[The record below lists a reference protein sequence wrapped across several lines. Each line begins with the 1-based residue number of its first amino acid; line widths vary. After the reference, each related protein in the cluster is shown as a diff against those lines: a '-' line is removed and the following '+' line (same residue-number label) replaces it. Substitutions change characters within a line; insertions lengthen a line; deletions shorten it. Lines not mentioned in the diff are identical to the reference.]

1 MKIAVAG
8 DALIQRRIPAN
19 YPGAQG
25 IKDWLAEADARYFNL
40 ETTIFREYETQWG
53 GSMNGGSYLR
63 ADPEVLLDLMDYGFN
78 MTSFVNN
85 HSLDYDIPG
94 LIKTMEYVTESGL
107 IHAGCGMN
115 LDQAAAPAYLELD
128 NGRVA
133 LIAFTASM
141 NTEFQNVGM
150 AGRQSRRVPGRPGPN
165 QLRIHETLIV
175 TEKQMEAL
183 KEIEEQTGVNGAL
196 NISRAEGYTLPAKE
210 GTLDYG
216 KHTHFRVGDVPHKET
231 VCEQKDLQRLEDN
244 IRQARFQSDFIMVGI
259 HAHQLE
265 GTSKENP
272 AAFLQ
277 EFAHHAIDCG
287 ADAVVGHGP
296 HLLRPMEIYKG
307 KPIFYSLGDFIMH
320 NENVPYSPEDAY
332 EKYSFS
338 SNDMMHDMLKAR
350 TKGFTV
356 GLMSTPKMM
365 ETVIPRWETDDETG
379 KITKLELLA
388 VDLGLGQHKGK
399 AGNPR
404 PAANSAILE
413 RYAEMSAPYGVKM
426 TINGNIATVEI

>member
-1 MKIAVAG
+1 MKFAVAG

-19 YPGAQG
+19 YPGADG
-25 IKDWLAEADARYFNL
+25 IKAWIGEADARYFNL
-40 ETTIFREYETQWG
+40 ETTIFREYEGLWG
-53 GSMNGGSYLR
+53 HSLNGGSYLR
-63 ADPEVLLDLMDYGFN
+63 ADPEVLEDLKAYGFN

-94 LIKTMEYVTESGL
+94 LLRTIENVTESGL
-107 IHAGCGMN
+107 VHAGCGKN
-115 LDQAAAPAYLELD
+115 LDQAAAPAYLDLD

-141 NTEFQNVGM
+141 NSEFDNVGM

-165 QLRIHETLIV
+165 QLRVRETLIV
-175 TEKQMEAL
+175 TEEQMKQL
-183 KEIEEQTGVNGAL
+183 QIIEEQTGVNGAL
-196 NISRAEGYTLPAKE
+196 NISRAEGYSLPAAE

-216 KHTHFRVGDVPHKET
+216 KHIHFRVGDVPHKET
-231 VCEQKDLQRLEDN
+231 KCEPKDLKRLEDN

-320 NENVPYSPEDAY
+320 NENVPFSPEDAY

-338 SNDMMHDMLKAR
+338 SDDMMHDMLKKR

-365 ETVIPRWETDDETG
+365 ETVIPRWETDENG
-379 KITKLELLA
+379 NIIKLELLA
-388 VDLGLGQHKGK
+388 VELGLGMNKGR

-404 PAANSAILE
+404 PAADSAILE

-426 TINGNIATVEI
+426 TINGNTATVEL

>member
-1 MKIAVAG
+1 MKFSVAG
-8 DALIQRRIPAN
+8 DALIQRRLPVN
-19 YPGAQG
+19 YPGFEG
-25 IKDWLAEADARYFNL
+25 IKEWVSEADARYFNL
-40 ETTIFREYETQWG
+40 ETNIFREDEGLWG

-63 ADPEVLLDLMDYGFN
+63 ADPEVLDDLKRYGFN

-85 HSLDYDIPG
+85 HTLDYDIPG
-94 LIKTMEYVTESGL
+94 MLRTMENVTEKGFV
-107 IHAGCGMN
+107 HAGCGKN
-115 LDQAAAPAYLELD
+115 LDQAAAPAYLDLA

-133 LIAFTASM
+133 LIAFTATM

-165 QLRIHETLIV
+165 QLRVHETMIV
-175 TEKQMEAL
+175 TEAQMKVL
-183 KEIEEQTGVNGAL
+183 KEVEEQTGVNGAL
-196 NISRAEGYTLPAKE
+196 NISRAEGYTLPGKE

-216 KHTHFRVGDVPHKET
+216 KHTHFRVGDVPYTET
-231 VCEQKDLQRLEDN
+231 LCEQKDLQRLEDN
-244 IRQARFQSDFIMVGI
+244 IRQAKFQSDFIMVAI
-259 HAHQLE
+259 HSHQLS
-265 GTSKENP
+265 GTSKEQP
-272 AAFLQ
+272 AQFLE

-332 EKYSFS
+332 EKYGFS
-338 SNDMMHDMLKAR
+338 SNDMMHDMLKKR

-365 ETVIPRWETDDETG
+365 ETVIPRWETDEDG
-379 KITKLELLA
+379 NIIKLELLA
-388 VDLGLGQHKGK
+388 VELGLGMNKGR

-404 PAANSAILE
+404 PAEGSAILE

>member
-8 DALIQRRIPAN
+8 DALIQRRLPVD
-19 YPGAQG
+19 YPGFEG
-25 IKDWLAEADARYFNL
+25 IKEWVSEADARYFNL
-40 ETTIFREYETQWG
+40 ETTIFREDEGLWG

-63 ADPEVLLDLMDYGFN
+63 ADPEVLEDLKRYGFN

-94 LIKTMEYVTESGL
+94 LLRTMENVNESGL
-107 IHAGCGMN
+107 VHAGCGKN
-115 LDQAAAPAYLELD
+115 LDQAAAPAYLDLA

-133 LIAFTASM
+133 LLAFTASM

-165 QLRIHETLIV
+165 QLRVHDTLIV
-175 TEKQMEAL
+175 TEEQMKVL
-183 KEIEEQTGVNGAL
+183 KEVEEQTGVNGAL

-216 KHTHFRVGDVPHKET
+216 KHIHFRVGDVPHKET
-231 VCEQKDLQRLEDN
+231 KCEPKDLKRLEDN
-244 IRQARFQSDFIMVGI
+244 IRQARFQSDYIMVGI

-272 AAFLQ
+272 AAFLR

-287 ADAVVGHGP
+287 ADAVIGHGP

-338 SNDMMHDMLKAR
+338 SNDMMHDMLKTR

-356 GLMSTPKMM
+356 GLMSTAKMM
-365 ETVIPRWETDDETG
+365 ETVIPRWEVDENG
-379 KITKLELLA
+379 KVTKMELLA
-388 VDLGLGQHKGK
+388 VELGLGMNKGR

>member
-1 MKIAVAG
+1 MKFAVVG

-19 YPGAQG
+19 YEGAEG
-25 IKDWLAEADARYFNL
+25 IRQWLGEADARYFNL
-40 ETTIFREYETQWG
+40 ETTIFRESEGLWG
-53 GSMNGGSYLR
+53 SSLNGGSYLR
-63 ADPEVLLDLMDYGFN
+63 ADPEVLEDCKRYGFN
-78 MTSFVNN
+78 MTSFCNN

-94 LIKTMEYVTESGL
+94 LLRTMENVTASGL
-107 IHAGCGMN
+107 VHTGCGKN
-115 LDQAAAPAYLELD
+115 LDQAAAPAYLDLD

-133 LIAFTASM
+133 LLSFTASM

-175 TEKQMEAL
+175 TEEQMKQLQAIADATE
-183 KEIEEQTGVNGAL
+183 VNGAL
-196 NISRAEGYTLPAKE
+196 VISRAEGYSLPAAE

-216 KHTHFRVGDVPHKET
+216 KHIHFRVGEKPHKET
-231 VCEQKDLQRLEDN
+231 LCNKADLKRLEAN
-244 IRQARFQSDFIMVGI
+244 IRQARFQSDAVLVAI
-259 HAHQLE
+259 HAHQLA
-265 GTSKENP
+265 GTSKEQP
-272 AAFLQ
+272 AKFLE
-277 EFAHHAIDCG
+277 EFAHHAIDNG
-287 ADAVVGHGP
+287 ADAVIGHGP

-320 NENVPYSPEDAY
+320 NENMPYCPEDYY
-332 EKYSFS
+332 EKYSFT
-338 SNDMMHDMLKAR
+338 SNDMMHDLLKKR

-365 ETVIPRWETDDETG
+365 ETVIPRWETDETG
-379 KITKLELLA
+379 KIIKLELLA
-388 VDLGLGQHKGK
+388 VELGLGTGKGK

-404 PAANSAILE
+404 PAKDGAILE

-426 TINGNIATVEI
+426 TINGNIATVEL

>member
-1 MKIAVAG
+1 MKFAVAG
-8 DALIQRRIPAN
+8 DALIQRRLPVD
-19 YPGAQG
+19 YPGFEG
-25 IKDWLAEADARYFNL
+25 IKEWVSEADARYFNL
-40 ETTIFREYETQWG
+40 ETTIFREDEGLWG

-63 ADPEVLLDLMDYGFN
+63 ADPEVLDDLKNYGFN

-94 LIKTMEYVTESGL
+94 LLRTMENVTEKGFV
-107 IHAGCGMN
+107 HTGCGKN
-115 LDQAAAPAYLELD
+115 LDQAAAPAYLDLD

-165 QLRIHETLIV
+165 QLRIHETMIV
-175 TEKQMEAL
+175 TEEQMKVLREV
-183 KEIEEQTGVNGAL
+183 EEQTGINGAL
-196 NISRAEGYTLPAKE
+196 NISRAEGYSLPAKE
-210 GTLDYG
+210 GTLDFG
-216 KHTHFRVGDVPHKET
+216 KHTHFRVGEVPYTET
-231 VCEQKDLQRLEDN
+231 KCEEKDLKRLEDN
-244 IRQARFQSDFIMVGI
+244 IRQAKFQSDFIMVAV
-259 HAHQLE
+259 HSHQLA
-265 GTSKENP
+265 GTSKEQP
-272 AAFLQ
+272 AQFLE

-332 EKYSFS
+332 EKYGFS
-338 SNDMMHDMLKAR
+338 SNDMMHDMLKTR

-365 ETVIPRWETDDETG
+365 ETVIPRWETDEDG
-379 KITKLELLA
+379 NIIKLELLA
-388 VDLGLGQHKGK
+388 VELGLGMNKGR

-404 PAANSAILE
+404 PAEGSAILE
-413 RYAEMSAPYGVKM
+413 RFAQMSAPYGVNM